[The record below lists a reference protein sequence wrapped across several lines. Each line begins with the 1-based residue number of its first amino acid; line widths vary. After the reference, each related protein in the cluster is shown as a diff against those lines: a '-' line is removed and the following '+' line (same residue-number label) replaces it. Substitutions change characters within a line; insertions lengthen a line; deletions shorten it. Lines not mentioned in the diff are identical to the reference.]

1 MNATEAANPSH
12 DAISK
17 LPPRSPQKRDFTA
30 RYVVLMLTGSFQSK
44 CATRL
49 RVAPPITMMLKSDPQ
64 PIITTPASH
73 NSTKNANRISLEVAV
88 NSRKV
93 MVVIVEPAAETNTG
107 EIGRASCRERV

>member
-1 MNATEAANPSH
+1 MNQPMNATVTANPSH

-17 LPPRSPQKRDFTA
+17 LPPSSPQKRDSTA
-30 RYVVLMLTGSFQSK
+30 RYVVRMLTGSFQSK

-64 PIITTPASH
+64 PMITTPASH
-73 NSTKNANRISLEVAV
+73 NSTKSASRISLEVAV

-93 MVVIVEPAAETNTG
+93 MVVIVEPTAETKTG
-107 EIGRASCRERV
+107 GA